1 MSRFDGRVAIVTGGA
16 GGIGSATAR
25 RLAEDGAAVA
35 VADVDG
41 QAADVVA
48 DELRSAGAR
57 SLAVALDVSDEDQ
70 WAECAGKVEAE
81 LGPIDLLHS
90 NAAFI
95 DADGLA
101 GDTTLDAM
109 AVGHWDR
116 VLAVNL
122 RGAML
127 GCRQVVPSIRERS
140 RGAIVIT
147 SSITALLAKPDRLAY
162 ATSKAA
168 LIGFARGVAA
178 ANGRFGV
185 RCNVVAPGP
194 VETRATRDVDPT
206 LRRAL
211 IGTSMIPRFADAADI
226 ANAVAFLLSDDAA
239 MITGHVLVVDGGI
252 TARYPNPDM
261 EEAPDHG

>member
-1 MSRFDGRVAIVTGGA
+1 MSRFDGRVAIITGGA

-25 RLAEDGAAVA
+25 RLAEGGAAVA

-48 DELRSAGAR
+48 EELRSAGAR
-57 SLAVALDVSDEDQ
+57 SMAVTLDVSDEDR
-70 WAECAGKVEAE
+70 WSECAGKVEAE

-95 DADGLA
+95 DAEGLA
-101 GDTTLDAM
+101 GDTTLEAM
-109 AVGHWDR
+109 AVAHWDR
-116 VLAVNL
+116 VFAVNL

-127 GCRQVVPSIRERS
+127 GCRQVVPSMRERG
-140 RGAIVIT
+140 RGSIVIT
-147 SSITALLAKPDRLAY
+147 SSITALLAKADRLAY
-162 ATSKAA
+162 ASSKAA
-168 LIGFARGVAA
+168 LISLARGVAA
-178 ANGRFGV
+178 ANGRYGI

-194 VETRATRDVDPT
+194 VETRATRDVDLA

-226 ANAVAFLLSDDAA
+226 ANAVAFLLSDDSA

-252 TARYPNPDM
+252 TARYPNP
-261 EEAPDHG
+261 EPDEGTTDG